1 MAQQIN
7 LYDATLRPRRER
19 WRAVH
24 GLWAV
29 GGVIVFAFALS
40 TGMKALAARRL
51 AQAEQLEQQLAAERA
66 QLDRLTRGAGA
77 GGSLGAR
84 IAELDK
90 LRALDAGQRR
100 VKTAL
105 DAQTDS
111 RRAGYTPYFE
121 ALSHQANPSLWI
133 TGLSVSADGEG
144 LEIQGRMTDASAL
157 PGYLRR
163 LDQEPQFKGRRFAQ
177 LSLKSAEAKDGG
189 AADAGFTE
197 FVLRSQ
203 PPAEGAR

>member
-24 GLWAV
+24 GFWAV
-29 GGVIVFAFALS
+29 GGVLVVTFALS
-40 TGMKALAARRL
+40 AGMKALAAHRL
-51 AQAEQLEQQLAAERA
+51 AQAEQLEQQLAAERSRI
-66 QLDRLTRGAGA
+66 DRLGQGQA
-77 GGSLGAR
+77 GGGLSAR
-84 IAELDK
+84 IAELER
-90 LRALDAGQRR
+90 LRSLDAGQRR
-100 VKTAL
+100 VKSAL
-105 DAQTDS
+105 EAQAGT
-111 RRAGYTPYFE
+111 RQAGYTPYFE

-133 TGLSVSADGEG
+133 TGLSVAADGEG
-144 LEIQGRMTDASAL
+144 LEIQGRMTDAAAL

-177 LSLKSAEAKDGG
+177 LSLKSAG
-189 AADAGFTE
+189 ARDAAVADPGYTE

-203 PPAEGAR
+203 PGTAEAAK